1 MHELILTSQVI
12 LIYQLIYFGL
22 QNALLYNNNIQFE
35 YIICIFHFWKTTKK
49 NYERLRTGLHD
60 RHIA

>member
-1 MHELILTSQVI
+1 MHDELILTSQVI

-35 YIICIFHFWKTTKK
+35 YIICIFHF
-49 NYERLRTGLHD
+49 
-60 RHIA
+60 